1 MQDATAMPAVPAG
14 KTATHFRPDIEGLR
28 AVAVAS
34 VVLYHLDIG
43 WAPGGFVGVDIFFV
57 ISGFLMAQIVAGEI
71 EKNVFNPWRFL
82 ERRIFRIWP
91 AMLVVILVTLIVGA
105 ATMVPD
111 DLLDLGWSFAR

>member
-1 MQDATAMPAVPAG
+1 MITSSNISMQDATAVPAG

-71 EKNVFNPWRFL
+71 EKNIFNPWRFL
-82 ERRIFRIWP
+82 ERRSSASGRRC
-91 AMLVVILVTLIVGA
+91 
-105 ATMVPD
+105 
-111 DLLDLGWSFAR
+111 WSSYW